1 MSLICKNL
9 NVNSNLVLKFK
20 FSKLTKFFK
29 IKPDSGPIC
38 KYKKLKLWHSY
49 KIYWQCMMG
58 TMNLV
63 FMMGFQMRKIKDN
76 I

>member
-1 MSLICKNL
+1 MSLICKKL

-20 FSKLTKFFK
+20 FSKLTKFLK

-49 KIYWQCMMG
+49 KIYLTVHNG
-58 TMNLV
+58 NYELS
-63 FMMGFQMRKIKDN
+63 FYDGISNEKN
-76 I
+76 